1 MEICG
6 MRTITEDSF
15 LSSPQPLIDRKQ
27 LLKLVPL
34 SDRTIF
40 NMEKRGEF
48 PQRLAITPRRVAWY
62 LNEVN
67 EWMEKRRA
75 QKPIMPISFLR

>member
-1 MEICG
+1 MEKSR
-6 MRTITEDSF
+6 MRTISEQN
-15 LSSPQPLIDRKQ
+15 LLASPQPLIDREQ
-27 LLKLVPL
+27 LLKIVPL

-40 NMEKRGEF
+40 NLEKRGEF

-67 EWMEKRRA
+67 EWIEQRRA

>member
-1 MEICG
+1 MERIG
-6 MRTITEDSF
+6 MRTIPEGTS
-15 LSSPQPLIDRKQ
+15 LASAQALIDRKQ

-40 NMEKRGEF
+40 NLEKRGEF

-62 LNEVN
+62 LNEVT
-67 EWMEKRRA
+67 EWMEKRRH
-75 QKPIMPISFLR
+75 QKPVMPLSFLR

>member
-1 MEICG
+1 
-6 MRTITEDSF
+6 MRTITEEGL

-48 PQRLAITPRRVAWY
+48 PQRLSIAPRRVAWY

-75 QKPIMPISFLR
+75 AKPIMSIPFLR

>member
-1 MEICG
+1 
-6 MRTITEDSF
+6 MRTISEGTS
-15 LSSPQPLIDRKQ
+15 LASAQALIDRKQ

-40 NMEKRGEF
+40 NLEKRGEF

-62 LNEVN
+62 LNEVT
-67 EWMEKRRA
+67 EWMEKRRH
-75 QKPIMPISFLR
+75 QKPVMPLSFLR

>member
-1 MEICG
+1 MERIS
-6 MRTITEDSF
+6 MRTISEGTS
-15 LSSPQPLIDRKQ
+15 LASAQALIDRKQ

-40 NMEKRGEF
+40 NLEKRGEF

-62 LNEVN
+62 LNEVT
-67 EWMEKRRA
+67 EWMEKRRH
-75 QKPIMPISFLR
+75 QKPVMPLSFLR